1 MAVLLGNQT
10 LRCVPPAGELI
21 YPLRVP
27 LQQRTPAGRKRR
39 FVRTSLDYTH
49 RDVTV
54 IGTGSGVPEV
64 HAVIRYDEN
73 PELLLA
79 LLEAGADGYPVYWH
93 NGIREIPC
101 MQLEPSG
108 DLLQLMREEVSLP
121 YLEFTVEVVL
131 QPMDGTPAG
140 SLVR

>member
-10 LRCVPPAGELI
+10 LRCVPPAGQLV

-27 LQQRTPAGRKRR
+27 LQQRTPAARKRR
-39 FVRTSLDYTH
+39 FVRTSLDYTR

-54 IGTGSGVPEV
+54 VGTGVPEV
-64 HAVIRYDEN
+64 HGVIRYDEN

-79 LLEAGADGYPVYWH
+79 LLDAGADGYPIFWH

-101 MQLEPSG
+101 MQIEPSG
-108 DLLQLMREEVSLP
+108 DFLQLMREEAALP
-121 YLEFTVEVVL
+121 DLEFTIEVVL